1 LLPNQRL
8 VSSNGLYEFKL
19 QQDGNFVGMFNIFS
33 SYHAFPSSRQLSC
46 ISCIT
51 TIDITGYTINGGVPF
66 AHTNT
71 ANIIPNAMTLFS
83 NGNLVLSDT
92 NNVVRWSSNY
102 MNGNS
107 YSGQSPFRLIMQDD
121 RKYEALTI
129 CICLS
134 SIDHILYTC
143 VLFYQ
148 SCYLRLFGCLK
159 MEHGL
164 QFSWRTQFPHSV
176 VLPAGYVC
184 RVCAQRTIYVFR
196 VSIQCIAPAYVC
208 VASQ

>member
-19 QQDGNFVGMFNIFS
+19 QQDGNFVGMFNIS
-33 SYHAFPSSRQLSC
+33 SMSSQQLSC

-51 TIDITGYTINGGVPF
+51 TIYKTGYTINGGVPF

-71 ANIIPNAMTLFS
+71 ANIIPNAITLFS

-102 MNGNS
+102 MNGYS

-121 RKYEALTI
+121 RKYETFVVRF
-129 CICLS
+129 C
-134 SIDHILYTC
+134 
-143 VLFYQ
+143 
-148 SCYLRLFGCLK
+148 
-159 MEHGL
+159 
-164 QFSWRTQFPHSV
+164 FSTS
-176 VLPAGYVC
+176 
-184 RVCAQRTIYVFR
+184 
-196 VSIQCIAPAYVC
+196 
-208 VASQ
+208 